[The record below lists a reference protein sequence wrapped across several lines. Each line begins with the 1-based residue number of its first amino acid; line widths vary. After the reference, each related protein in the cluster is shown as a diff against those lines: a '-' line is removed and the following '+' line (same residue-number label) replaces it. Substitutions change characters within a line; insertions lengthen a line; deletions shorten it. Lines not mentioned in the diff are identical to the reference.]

1 MVVPA
6 AGFNPW
12 KRAGTYDARG
22 CEWVSPVLARGGGMH
37 EIRPGGQDGDAST
50 ERMKMSRPEVWLRG
64 ERVEG
69 IGAALQPVAHA
80 LLQAME
86 DVESAASGLSVG
98 ELWTKPGGAASA
110 GFHLRH
116 LAGSLDRLTTYARGE
131 PLSDTQMAA
140 LRAEQEPGA
149 SAEGLLGLVRTT
161 IERALD
167 QLRTTPDHALDEPR
181 EVGRGR
187 LPSSVRG
194 LLYHAGEHTSRH
206 AGQVITTVK
215 VVRGLAGGA

>member
-1 MVVPA
+1 VDEIIYQLV
-6 AGFNPW
+6 
-12 KRAGTYDARG
+12 
-22 CEWVSPVLARGGGMH
+22 GG
-37 EIRPGGQDGDAST
+37 R
-50 ERMKMSRPEVWLRG
+50 MSRPEVWLRG

-69 IGAALQPVAHA
+69 IVAALQPVAHA

-86 DVESAASGLSVG
+86 DVEHAASGLSTD
-98 ELWTKPGGAASA
+98 ELWMMPGGAASA

-131 PLSDTQMAA
+131 PLSDAQLAA
-140 LRAEQEPGA
+140 LRTESEPGA
-149 SAEGLLGLVRTT
+149 SADDLVADVRAT
-161 IERALD
+161 IHRALD
-167 QLRTTPDHALDEPR
+167 QLRATPDASLDEPR

-206 AGQVITTVK
+206 AGQVITTAK
-215 VVRGLAGGA
+215 IVRGLAEGS

>member
-1 MVVPA
+1 
-6 AGFNPW
+6 
-12 KRAGTYDARG
+12 
-22 CEWVSPVLARGGGMH
+22 
-37 EIRPGGQDGDAST
+37 
-50 ERMKMSRPEVWLRG
+50 MSEPEVWLRG
-64 ERVEG
+64 ERVDG
-69 IGAALQPVAHA
+69 IGTGLQPVAHA

-86 DVESAASGLSVG
+86 DVEHAASALSAD
-98 ELWTKPGGAASA
+98 ELWMKPGGAASV

-131 PLSDTQMAA
+131 QLSDDQLAA
-140 LRAEQEPGA
+140 LRTEGEPGA
-149 SAEGLLGLVRTT
+149 SAQDVIAQVRGT

-167 QLRTTPDHALDEPR
+167 QLRATADTSLDEPR

-206 AGQVITTVK
+206 AGQAITTAK
-215 VVRGLAGGA
+215 IVRGLAGG

>member
-1 MVVPA
+1 
-6 AGFNPW
+6 
-12 KRAGTYDARG
+12 
-22 CEWVSPVLARGGGMH
+22 
-37 EIRPGGQDGDAST
+37 
-50 ERMKMSRPEVWLRG
+50 MSEPEFWLRG
-64 ERVEG
+64 VRVEG
-69 IGAALQPVAHA
+69 ISPALQPVAHA

-86 DVESAASGLSVG
+86 DVERAASELSAE
-98 ELWTKPGGAASA
+98 ELWTRPGGAASA

-131 PLSDTQMAA
+131 ALTDAQLAA

-149 SAEGLLGLVRTT
+149 SAEAVLAEVRATV
-161 IERALD
+161 ERALD
-167 QLRTTPDHALDEPR
+167 QLRRTPDAVLDEPR

-206 AGQVITTVK
+206 AGQVITTAN
-215 VVRGLAGGA
+215 VVHGLTAAG

>member
-1 MVVPA
+1 MGMPMSQPE
-6 AGFNPW
+6 FW
-12 KRAGTYDARG
+12 MRG
-22 CEWVSPVLARGGGMH
+22 VTVDGISP
-37 EIRPGGQDGDAST
+37 
-50 ERMKMSRPEVWLRG
+50 
-64 ERVEG
+64 
-69 IGAALQPVAHA
+69 ALQPVAHA

-86 DVESAASGLSVG
+86 DLEGAVSGLSVD

-131 PLSDTQMAA
+131 ALAEAQLAA

-149 SAEGLLGLVRTT
+149 SAAELLAHARATVD
-161 IERALD
+161 RALD
-167 QLRTTPDHALDEPR
+167 QLRATPDTSLDEPR
-181 EVGRGR
+181 HVGRAR

-206 AGQVITTVK
+206 TGQVITTVK
-215 VVRGLAGGA
+215 VVRGLAAG